1 MDRLTVFSK
10 LVGGLLIVGIIIGAL
25 YYLGKNPDVA
35 EKIAP
40 TGNPT
45 ATGGAGKESKAARG
59 EKLIVGINTW
69 GGFAGAVYY
78 NGGFKASKSSKFYT
92 EYGQLVE
99 FKLIDDFNASREAWK
114 SGDIDVLGFC
124 TIDAFTTEINGL
136 KQFDPQVIGQIDWSR
151 GGDAIV
157 VRRGINQVSDLKGKK
172 IAVAPMTPS
181 HTLLLWLMDAGEVG
195 WGDVTI
201 IPVSNGIDAADLFK
215 KQQVDA
221 AVVWSP
227 DDQDCVAKI
236 EGSKVLVSTKKAS
249 HIIADV
255 WLVTKSTVENKNDA
269 LRAFVEGTMKG
280 NGAINSD
287 PGVKKEAATL
297 LAEGFNQPLDFCM
310 TAINNARLATLGDNQ
325 DFFDV
330 NGNFGGV
337 TGEKLYMKMAQS
349 FARTKDNQGQYY
361 ITGGVPPWRTVA
373 YPAFIRSSKIA
384 GADQA
389 SEEGARFT
397 APTPELATVTPIST
411 KKVTIEFASGSSAL
425 TDDARN
431 KIDTDFLD
439 LAKGFRDARIRI
451 EGNTD
456 NVGSYEMNK
465 ALSRKRA
472 QAVADYLNKWFGRNR
487 FVVLGNGPDK
497 PVADNDTPEGRQR
510 NRRTDFELLGQ

>member
-1 MDRLTVFSK
+1 MNRLTVFSK
-10 LVGGLLIVGIIIGAL
+10 ILGGLIIVGVLVGAL

-40 TGNPT
+40 TGKPT
-45 ATGGAGKESKAARG
+45 SGSEHKETKADRG
-59 EKLIVGINTW
+59 QKLVVGINTW
-69 GGFAGAVYY
+69 GGFAGAVYF
-78 NGGFKASKSSKFYT
+78 NGGFKASKESKYFT
-92 EYGQLVE
+92 QYGQLVE

-136 KQFDPQVIGQIDWSR
+136 KQFEPQVIGQIDWSR

-157 VRRGINQVSDLKGKK
+157 VRRGINQIADLKGKK

-195 WGDVTI
+195 WGDVQI
-201 IPVSNGIDAADLFK
+201 IPVANGIDAADLFK

-236 EGSKVLVSTKKAS
+236 EGAKVLVNTRKAS

-255 WLVTKSTVENKNDA
+255 WLAKKSTVDDKHDA
-269 LRAFVEGTMKG
+269 LKAFVEGSLKG
-280 NGAINSD
+280 SGAINSD
-287 PGVKKEAATL
+287 ASARKEAATL
-297 LAEGFNQPLDFCM
+297 LADGFNQPLDFCV
-310 TAINNARLATLGDNQ
+310 TAISNARLATLGDNQ

-337 TGEKLYMKMAQS
+337 TGEKLYAKMAIA

-361 ITGGVPPWRTVA
+361 ITGSVPPWRSIA
-373 YPAFIRSSKIA
+373 YPGFIRAITLTGPEQA
-384 GADQA
+384 AEGGAKFA
-389 SEEGARFT
+389 
-397 APTPELATVTPIST
+397 APTPEMATTPAIST
-411 KKVTIEFASGSSAL
+411 KKVTIEFPSGSSAL
-425 TDDARN
+425 TDDAKT
-431 KIDTDFLD
+431 KIDMEFLD
-439 LAKGFRDARIRI
+439 LAKGFREARIRI

-456 NVGSYEMNK
+456 NVGSYQMNK
-465 ALSRKRA
+465 ELSRKRA
-472 QAVADYLNKWFGRNR
+472 IAVAAYLSKWFDRNR
-487 FVVLGNGPDK
+487 FVVVGNGPEK
-497 PVADNDTPEGRQR
+497 PVSENDTPEGRQR
-510 NRRTDFELLGQ
+510 NRRTDFEILGE